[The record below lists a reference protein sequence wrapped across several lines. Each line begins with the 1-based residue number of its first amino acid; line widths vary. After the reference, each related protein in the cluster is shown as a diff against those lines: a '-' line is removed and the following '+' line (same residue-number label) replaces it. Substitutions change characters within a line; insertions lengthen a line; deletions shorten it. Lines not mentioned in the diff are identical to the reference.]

1 MLELG
6 YTTPSA
12 PSTTTDFSCGYRIYI
27 TGDTVLTPDLDDIPR
42 RYTHQDQP
50 VDLMLLH
57 LGGTTVPSPAM
68 LPLAVTVTMD
78 ARQGAELV
86 RRVRPDVA
94 VPVHYD
100 DYDIFASGVEDFRRE
115 VEREGQVPGTVVFL
129 DRGEGYRFRVGA

>member
-1 MLELG
+1 
-6 YTTPSA
+6 
-12 PSTTTDFSCGYRIYI
+12 
-27 TGDTVLTPDLDDIPR
+27 
-42 RYTHQDQP
+42 
-50 VDLMLLH
+50 
-57 LGGTTVPSPAM
+57 M